1 MPDTTQNNS
10 SNFPDQERP
19 VQEIVDGADT
29 IQDPIDNSPLPE
41 IIDTWSRLK
50 GPWRIFTMSEWVL
63 RDCHSL
69 FQEIFKQQN
78 LNQKLTN
85 MCASAAVHLALYG
98 VAMGISNGWQQ
109 AIASAIKL
117 PLLFLLTLLICLPTL
132 YIFNLL
138 YGSQLLFKQTA
149 ALMMSAIIVT
159 ATLALSFAPITWFL
173 WMTVGN
179 QYTILILINVIVIAT
194 SSGWGLVFL
203 QRGMHTIQRRISNTS
218 EKRILAIWLTI
229 YAFVGTQLAWAIRP
243 FFGVPGEPFVIVR
256 GGGGTFIGSMITAI
270 GWLIGDLLGLPSG

>member
-1 MPDTTQNNS
+1 VPEKNKNHNN
-10 SNFPDQERP
+10 DLP
-19 VQEIVDGADT
+19 VQEQPAQENAGIINQVENETA
-29 IQDPIDNSPLPE
+29 PSAE
-41 IIDTWSRLK
+41 IIDTWSQLK

-63 RDCHSL
+63 RDCL
-69 FQEIFKQQN
+69 GLYKEINQQKN
-78 LNQKLTN
+78 LNQKLLN
-85 MCASAAVHLALYG
+85 MCSSAAVHFALYG
-98 VAMGISNGWQQ
+98 LAMGISNGWQQ

-117 PLLFLLTLLICLPTL
+117 PLLFLLTLIICLPTL

-159 ATLALSFAPITWFL
+159 ATLTLSFAPITWFL

-179 QYTILILINVIVIAT
+179 QYTILILINVVVLAL
-194 SSGWGLVFL
+194 SSGWGLVYL
-203 QRGMHTIQRRISNTS
+203 QRGMRYVQQRISNKS

-243 FFGVPGEPFVIVR
+243 FFGVPGEPFVLVR

-270 GWLIGDLLGLPSG
+270 GWLISDLLGLPSAY